1 MSART
6 AKPLRNAPWGMATM
20 INVAM
25 ANTSSAQPT
34 KKLALIPPTT
44 SWLTGMATIEVPA
57 KTVRTDVRLAI
68 GAPI

>member
-1 MSART
+1 
-6 AKPLRNAPWGMATM
+6 MATM
-20 INVAM
+20 INVPM
-25 ANTSSAQPT
+25 ANTSSAQPK